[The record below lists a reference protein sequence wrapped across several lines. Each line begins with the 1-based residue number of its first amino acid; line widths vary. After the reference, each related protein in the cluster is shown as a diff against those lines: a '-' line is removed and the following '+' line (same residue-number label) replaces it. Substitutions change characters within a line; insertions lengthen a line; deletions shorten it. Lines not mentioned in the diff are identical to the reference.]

1 MNLQLKERTR
11 TMTLSISR
19 RHATALLLALPA
31 TRLTFAQENWP
42 SRPIKL
48 VVPYPPG
55 GNSDNLGRIVAER
68 VAAQLN
74 ATIIVDN
81 KPGGT
86 TQIGTELV
94 ARAAPD
100 GYTLLLG
107 AITAFTVL
115 PHLRKKLPFDPK
127 RSFEPLGA
135 IADYV
140 AVAAARKDLGVATL
154 TDLVRVAKANPGKL
168 TYGSAGL
175 SSFGHIAGEIIKRDA
190 GIDMLHVPFKG
201 SADAAAALTGG
212 QIDFLIDGTTV
223 QLAKGARA
231 VALFAFSDKR
241 HPELPN
247 VPSLPET
254 GLQVK
259 RPTGASWGLFAPAG
273 TPKAIADKLAKALE
287 RALAEPDTQARMQ
300 RISALPAWGSPAEL
314 MRGVDN
320 DFRFYGEL
328 LPAIGLNAED

>member
-1 MNLQLKERTR
+1 
-11 TMTLSISR
+11 MTLSISR
-19 RHATALLLALPA
+19 RRAATLLLALPA
-31 TRLTFAQENWP
+31 SRFALAQDPWP

-48 VVPYPPG
+48 IVPFPPG
-55 GNSDNLGRIVAER
+55 GNSDNVGRIVAER

-74 ATIIVDN
+74 ATIVVDN

-86 TQIGTELV
+86 TQLGTELV

-107 AITAFTVL
+107 AGTAFTVL
-115 PHLRKKLPFDPK
+115 PHLRKKLPYDPK

-154 TDLVRVAKANPGKL
+154 ADLVRVAKASPGKL
-168 TYGSAGL
+168 TFGSAGL
-175 SSFGHIAGEIIKRDA
+175 SSFGHIAGEILKRDT
-190 GIDMLHVPFKG
+190 GIDLLHVPFKG
-201 SADAAAALTGG
+201 SADAAAALAAG
-212 QIDFLIDGTTV
+212 QIDLLIDGTTV
-223 QLAKGARA
+223 PLAKGGRA
-231 VALFAFSDKR
+231 VPLFVFADKR

-247 VPSLPET
+247 VPSLKET

-273 TPKAIADKLAKALE
+273 TPKAVTERLAKALE
-287 RALAEPDTQARMQ
+287 RALAEPDTQARLA
-300 RISALPAWGSPAEL
+300 RISALPEWSSPADL
-314 MRGVDN
+314 MRSFDS
-320 DFRFYGEL
+320 DYRFYGEL
-328 LPAIGLNAED
+328 LPAIGLKAED

>member
-1 MNLQLKERTR
+1 MNLHLKESTH
-11 TMTLSISR
+11 TMTVCISR
-19 RHATALLLALPA
+19 RRAAALLLSLSA
-31 TRLTFAQENWP
+31 TPLTWAQDNWP

-68 VAAQLN
+68 LGALLN
-74 ATIIVDN
+74 TTFVVDN

-107 AITAFTVL
+107 AVTAFTVL
-115 PHLRKKLPFDPK
+115 PHLRKKLPYDPK
-127 RSFEPLGA
+127 RGFVPLGA

-140 AVAAARKDLGVATL
+140 AVAAVRKDLGVSTL
-154 TDLVRVAKANPGKL
+154 AELVRLAKSQPGKL

-175 SSFGHIAGEIIKRDA
+175 SSFGHIAGEIIKRDS
-190 GIDMLHVPFKG
+190 GIDILHVPFKG
-201 SADAAAALTGG
+201 SADAAAALAGG
-212 QIDFLIDGTTV
+212 QIDLLIDGTTV
-223 QLAKGARA
+223 PLAKGARA
-231 VALFAFSDKR
+231 VPLFAFSDKR

-247 VPSLPET
+247 VPSLSET

-273 TPKAIADKLAKALE
+273 TPKAISDKLAKALE
-287 RALAEPDTQARMQ
+287 RALGEPDTQARMQ
-300 RISALPAWGSPAEL
+300 RISALPAWSSPEDL
-314 MRGVDN
+314 MRGVDD

-328 LPAIGLNAED
+328 LPSIGLNAEE

>member
-1 MNLQLKERTR
+1 
-11 TMTLSISR
+11 MTPSISR
-19 RHATALLLALPA
+19 RRATALLLALPA
-31 TRLTFAQENWP
+31 SRFAFAQDNWP

-68 VAAQLN
+68 VGANLN
-74 ATIIVDN
+74 ATVIVEN

-86 TQIGTELV
+86 TQLGTELV

-107 AITAFTVL
+107 AVTAFTVL
-115 PHLRKKLPFDPK
+115 PHLRKKLPYDPK

-135 IADYV
+135 IAEYV
-140 AVAAARKDLGVATL
+140 AVGAARKDLGVATL
-154 TDLVRVAKANPGKL
+154 ADLVRLAKASPGKL

-175 SSFGHIAGEIIKRDA
+175 SSFGHIAGEIIKRDT

-201 SADAAAALTGG
+201 SADAAAALAGG

-223 QLAKGARA
+223 PLAKGGRV
-231 VALFAFSDKR
+231 VALFSFSDKR

-247 VPSLPET
+247 VPSLSET

-259 RPTGASWGLFAPAG
+259 RPTGSSWGLFAPAG
-273 TPKAIADKLAKALE
+273 TPRAVAERLAKALE
-287 RALAEPDTQARMQ
+287 RSLAEPDTQARMQ
-300 RISALPAWGSPAEL
+300 RISAMPDWGSPADL

-328 LPAIGLNAED
+328 LPAIGLKAED

>member
-1 MNLQLKERTR
+1 
-11 TMTLSISR
+11 MTLSISR
-19 RHATALLLALPA
+19 RRAATLLLALPA
-31 TRLTFAQENWP
+31 TRLAFAQDNWP

-55 GNSDNLGRIVAER
+55 GNSDNLGRIDAER

-74 ATIIVDN
+74 ATIVVDN

-86 TQIGTELV
+86 TQLGTELV

-107 AITAFTVL
+107 AVTAFTVL
-115 PHLRKKLPFDPK
+115 PHLRKKLPYDPK

-140 AVAAARKDLGVATL
+140 AVAAVRKDLGVATL
-154 TDLVRVAKANPGKL
+154 ADLIRVAKANPGKL

-190 GIDMLHVPFKG
+190 GIDLLHIPFKG
-201 SADAAAALTGG
+201 SADAAAALAGG

-223 QLAKGARA
+223 QLAKGGRA
-231 VALFAFSDKR
+231 VALFAFADKR

-259 RPTGASWGLFAPAG
+259 RPTGSSWGLFAPAG
-273 TPKAIADKLAKALE
+273 TPRAITDKLARALE

-300 RISALPAWGSPAEL
+300 RISAMPAWGSPAEL

-328 LPAIGLNAED
+328 LPAIGLKAED